1 MKKSELV
8 SLIENIVRK
17 EVRKQIDTIFISE
30 GIRSIKKNNG
40 VITKQKSNKLTV
52 KPKIQKKKPIRYT
65 SNVSLNDILNETKGG
80 LPSEGKEEY
89 PTMGGGTFDS
99 SRMSELL
106 GYGKSDE
113 GKRNVGAVETIKN
126 AGLNVDEVPEH
137 VTDALTR
144 DYSDLM
150 KAMDKKKRG

>member
-52 KPKIQKKKPIRYT
+52 KPKIQKKT
-65 SNVSLNDILNETKGG
+65 
-80 LPSEGKEEY
+80 
-89 PTMGGGTFDS
+89 
-99 SRMSELL
+99 
-106 GYGKSDE
+106 
-113 GKRNVGAVETIKN
+113 
-126 AGLNVDEVPEH
+126 
-137 VTDALTR
+137 
-144 DYSDLM
+144 
-150 KAMDKKKRG
+150 